1 MRLIGPCV
9 VSLVLAGFCVGQAPK
24 ATYDFSASRE
34 EKVRLATS
42 AAPPEISDK
51 ATVYILESTGY
62 TKLRDGSNGFTCLVE
77 REYLQSL
84 EPTCY
89 DAEGS
94 ATTLKVRLYQEEQRA
109 KGRSEED
116 INADIE
122 KGYKSGKFLAPRK
135 PGIVYM
141 MSDDNHIMSQAANQV
156 VHGPRHL
163 MFYLPYATDK
173 DLGSPTTPG
182 MPFLIHPGKPDAVII
197 VMPREP
203 KAK

>member
-1 MRLIGPCV
+1 MRLARLGVIALT
-9 VSLVLAGFCVGQAPK
+9 LVGFCSGEAPK
-24 ATYDFSASRE
+24 ATYDFAASRE
-34 EKVRLATS
+34 EKIRLATS
-42 AAPPEISDK
+42 AAPPEISDN
-51 ATVYILESTGY
+51 ATVYILDSTGY

-94 ATTLKVRLYQEEQRA
+94 ATTLKARLYQEEQRA
-109 KGRSEED
+109 KGRSEDE
-116 INADIE
+116 IAAAIA
-122 KGYKSGKFLAPRK
+122 KGYKSGRFVAPRK

-163 MFYLPYATDK
+163 MFYLPYGTDK

-182 MPFLIHPGKPDAVII
+182 MPFVIHPGKPDAVII